1 MTKLAYWICDVFTER
16 PLAPRRCTPA
26 STAARR
32 KSSAWRSAAH
42 VVLVAHGEFQL
53 P

>member
-16 PLAPRRCTPA
+16 PLAPRLLH
-26 STAARR
+26 ARVPG
-32 KSSAWRSAAH
+32 SAAQVERVEVGGH